1 MSRGCVARKG
11 CCAAKV
17 AKITWRVASVAYAV
31 SVAGLRCV
39 VAAGSRDATGR
50 THLREGAQSP
60 RLSPVERNR
69 RRCEALD
76 GLLRIRRT
84 ANLVCGGQVDLY
96 GFGIM
101 LWEMYTVRFHFAR
114 HCSLCT
120 GP

>member
-1 MSRGCVARKG
+1 MEGRLGRIRRVGCWAEVCRGGRLPRCYGTNPSQRR
-11 CCAAKV
+11 CA
-17 AKITWRVASVAYAV
+17 
-31 SVAGLRCV
+31 
-39 VAAGSRDATGR
+39 
-50 THLREGAQSP
+50 SP